1 MNPWRV
7 WVDWLPEHLF
17 AQFKFLYLD
26 TWKADCMLKTKPRR
40 PVRFSIC
47 AGERLAMAMGF
58 AGKIDDPNMVSFG
71 GEIADDGG
79 IGVLHLYGW

>member
-1 MNPWRV
+1 
-7 WVDWLPEHLF
+7 
-17 AQFKFLYLD
+17 
-26 TWKADCMLKTKPRR
+26 MLKTKPRR

-47 AGERLAMAMGF
+47 AGERLAMAVGF